1 MRKLARILIVD
12 DHQLVGEGTKN
23 MLEQEPDFEVTYH
36 LEIEKALEESRKNP
50 FDVYLFDMHMPHY
63 SGLELAKDILEF
75 QEDAKIIL
83 YTGFEYTSKFNLL
96 VDLGISGI
104 ISKSASRDE
113 LVMAVRAALNGF
125 ALIPVSLL
133 KQLRLSDMT
142 IPVHHGPPSS
152 QPENIISFTQKEI
165 EILESL
171 AKGESNKSIAEQL
184 FMSTRAVE
192 YNLTKIYKKLKVQT
206 RSEAVAEALRRG
218 IIHMT

>member
-104 ISKSASRDE
+104 ISKSASRNE

-142 IPVHHGPPSS
+142 IPVHHGRHLHNRKTIFPSPRKKS
-152 QPENIISFTQKEI
+152 KFSKAWQKEKAI
-165 EILESL
+165 NPLL
-171 AKGESNKSIAEQL
+171 NNFL
-184 FMSTRAVE
+184 
-192 YNLTKIYKKLKVQT
+192 
-206 RSEAVAEALRRG
+206 
-218 IIHMT
+218 